1 MPEILLHYI
10 WQQRLWAM
18 YAQQTID
25 GQPIEVLSVGQHN
38 RDAGPD
44 FSHAH
49 LRIGHQEWV
58 GNIEIHVRASDWRR
72 HHHHTDPAYD
82 NVILHVVCDNDEPV
96 YNTRGEQVT
105 QCVLQYPHNQD
116 YLTHMIAHAQCMDS
130 AFANIPCSRQLLN
143 MPEMLTDGW
152 RQTLLLERW
161 RCKTESI
168 NRLLAITKH
177 NWAQAF
183 YITLAHNFGF
193 HTNSQPFELL
203 ALQTPLPYILKHRN
217 SLFQV
222 TAMLLGQSGLL
233 TEATATTDEQQA
245 LWHEYCFLQKK
256 FTLTPIAAQLW
267 KRARLRPQNTPETR
281 IRQFAQLICQS
292 EFLFSEMMEAKT
304 VEALRKLI
312 TAPMKQPEGASQLL
326 LPPKMGK
333 ASVDILLINT
343 LLPYRY
349 AYALAQHKHDAAEQ
363 ALALMTDIPAEDNTI
378 IRQWRS
384 LGQVVDSAADTQA
397 LIHLYQHYCQHER
410 CINCEVG
417 TLVFGHEEIS

>member
-1 MPEILLHYI
+1 MLSGRYI
-10 WQQRLWAM
+10 
-18 YAQQTID
+18 
-25 GQPIEVLSVGQHN
+25 
-38 RDAGPD
+38 
-44 FSHAH
+44 
-49 LRIGHQEWV
+49 
-58 GNIEIHVRASDWRR
+58 
-72 HHHHTDPAYD
+72 PA
-82 NVILHVVCDNDEPV
+82 L
-96 YNTRGEQVT
+96 
-105 QCVLQYPHNQD
+105 
-116 YLTHMIAHAQCMDS
+116 
-130 AFANIPCSRQLLN
+130 
-143 MPEMLTDGW
+143 
-152 RQTLLLERW
+152 
-161 RCKTESI
+161 
-168 NRLLAITKH
+168 
-177 NWAQAF
+177 
-183 YITLAHNFGF
+183 
-193 HTNSQPFELL
+193 
-203 ALQTPLPYILKHRN
+203 
-217 SLFQV
+217 
-222 TAMLLGQSGLL
+222 
-233 TEATATTDEQQA
+233 
-245 LWHEYCFLQKK
+245 YCFLQKK

-281 IRQFAQLICQS
+281 IRQFAHLICQS

-349 AYALAQHKHDAAEQ
+349 AYALARHKHDAAEQ

-417 TLVFGHEEIS
+417 TLVFGHEEVS